1 MSLSSPRFPEVKDTV
16 SASRRHLARPV
27 SQVLVDAVVGE
38 ALLVRRVLRNPPGS
52 GANAGMKSL
61 FDALNLVYNEPEK
74 RTFEWLR

>member
-1 MSLSSPRFPEVKDTV
+1 
-16 SASRRHLARPV
+16 
-27 SQVLVDAVVGE
+27 VLVDAVVGE